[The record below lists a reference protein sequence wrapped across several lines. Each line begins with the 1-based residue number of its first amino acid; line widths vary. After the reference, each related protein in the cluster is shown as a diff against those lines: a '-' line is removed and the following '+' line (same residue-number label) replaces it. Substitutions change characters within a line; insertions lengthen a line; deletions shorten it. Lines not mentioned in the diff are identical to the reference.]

1 MIKQIS
7 FVVEEIG
14 EFIIERSKYGFVYL
28 NNEEVEYW
36 ECDSADKFCDM
47 TSEGFR
53 KDFNETTGLRI
64 SEQEAVEIWQHVI
77 MLYGFL
83 PK

>member
-7 FVVEEIG
+7 FVAEGIG

-28 NNEEVEYW
+28 NNEEAEYW

-47 TSEGFR
+47 TSVGFR
-53 KDFNETTGLRI
+53 KEFNETTGLCI
-64 SEQEAVEIWQHVI
+64 SEQEAVEIWEHVI

-83 PK
+83 SK